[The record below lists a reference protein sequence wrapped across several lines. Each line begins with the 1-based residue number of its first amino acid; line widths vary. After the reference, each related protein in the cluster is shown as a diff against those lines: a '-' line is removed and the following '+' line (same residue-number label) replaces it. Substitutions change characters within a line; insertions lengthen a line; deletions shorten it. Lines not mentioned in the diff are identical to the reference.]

1 MGVTEFLRVQ
11 DVSRRIKVELPRRV
25 TEVGA
30 FFDEF
35 GVPMGGRLDWVYVH
49 TVGQQIPEKCF
60 REL

>member
-1 MGVTEFLRVQ
+1 MRVQ